1 MVKTNIAD
9 IRQEYSK
16 SGLRESELPG
26 DPLSL
31 FSRWLQEAIDANVE
45 EPTAVIV
52 GTVSPE
58 GRPSTRTVLL
68 KGLHD
73 GKFIFYT
80 NYESRKGRQL
90 TANPYISLSFVWHK
104 LERQIHIEGKAER
117 CAPADSDAYF
127 ASRPYKSKIG
137 ARISPQSHVIGS
149 RMEIMRAFVREAATW
164 IGQSIKRPDN
174 WGGFAVTPFRFEFW
188 QGRESRLHDRFLY
201 SEQADGSWKKERQ
214 AP

>member
-1 MVKTNIAD
+1 MKSQLFD
-9 IRQEYSK
+9 IRREYK
-16 SGLRESELPG
+16 KGRLTPG
-26 DPLSL
+26 NLNDNP
-31 FSRWLQEAIDANVE
+31 FEQFDHWLNDAIHSDEYE
-45 EPTAVIV
+45 EN
-52 GTVSPE
+52 
-58 GRPSTRTVLL
+58 GR
-68 KGLHD
+68 
-73 GKFIFYT
+73 FIFFT

-149 RMEIMRAFVREAATW
+149 RMEIMRAFVCEAATW
-164 IGQSIKRPDN
+164 VGQSIKRPDN

-201 SEQADGSWKKERQ
+201 SQQADGSWKKERL

>member
-1 MVKTNIAD
+1 MTQALADMRRDYTRDGLTEAQASAEPFALFHQWFADAVKTEQAPVEANAMTVATVDAD
-9 IRQEYSK
+9 
-16 SGLRESELPG
+16 
-26 DPLSL
+26 
-31 FSRWLQEAIDANVE
+31 
-45 EPTAVIV
+45 
-52 GTVSPE
+52 
-58 GRPSTRTVLL
+58 GRPHCRILLL
-68 KGLHD
+68 KGLD
-73 GKFIFYT
+73 EQGFTFFT

-201 SEQADGSWKKERQ
+201 SQQADGS
-214 AP
+214 